1 MNMLPSAALHL
12 SLAPAPQ
19 LASFGFFVLSADA
32 WKLNFS
38 DFVVYLT
45 ASQGKTGVRWG
56 DGVLQKEHNDSG
68 NTFVSGTKN
77 WLNHTTFY

>member
-1 MNMLPSAALHL
+1 MNMLPSALHL

-56 DGVLQKEHNDSG
+56 GWRVAEG
-68 NTFVSGTKN
+68 A
-77 WLNHTTFY
+77 